1 MIHGIAINVTAAT
14 RQNGDASPVTATHC
28 RPQDRRAFVTRLR
41 DCFTSLFD
49 RFFSEPR
56 IESQCDNDVRDKGGT
71 IIVRVNAPGFEAR
84 DLDVK
89 LQGNLLVL
97 RACKPIDA
105 TGTKRD
111 FDELRFRE
119 LYHCEP
125 ILSAID
131 AARTEASFCDGV
143 LTVSLPK
150 RLKVRAVVP
159 SLQVSYKSD
168 CGGDRK
174 RAMIRFLSNP
184 FLSLKDRK
192 RYRERFWARSE
203 RKGG

>member
-1 MIHGIAINVTAAT
+1 MVHGMQINVNAAT
-14 RQNGDASPVTATHC
+14 RQNGDASPVTAAHC
-28 RPQDRRAFVTRLR
+28 RPQDRRAFVIWLR

-56 IESQCDNDVRDKGGT
+56 SESPFDIDVRDKGGT
-71 IIVRVNAPGFEAR
+71 IFVRVNAPGFEAR
-84 DLDVK
+84 DFNVK

-131 AARTEASFCDGV
+131 AARTGASFCDGV

-150 RLKVRAVVP
+150 RLRIRPVVP
-159 SLQVSYKSD
+159 SLRVSYKSD

-174 RAMIRFLSNP
+174 CAVLLSEN
-184 FLSLKDRK
+184 
-192 RYRERFWARSE
+192 
-203 RKGG
+203 

>member
-1 MIHGIAINVTAAT
+1 MVHGIAINVNAAT
-14 RQNGDASPVTATHC
+14 RQNGDARPVTATHY
-28 RPQDRRAFVTRLR
+28 RPQDRRAFVIWLR

-49 RFFSEPR
+49 RFFSKPR
-56 IESQCDNDVRDKGGT
+56 SESPCDIDVRDEGGT
-71 IIVRVNAPGFEAR
+71 IIVSVNAPGFEAR

-105 TGTKRD
+105 TGKNRD
-111 FDELRFRE
+111 FNDLRFRE
-119 LYHCEP
+119 LCHCES

-131 AARTEASFCDGV
+131 AARIKASFCDGV

-150 RLKVRAVVP
+150 RLKIRPVVP

-174 RAMIRFLSNP
+174 CAVLRP
-184 FLSLKDRK
+184 
-192 RYRERFWARSE
+192 
-203 RKGG
+203 